1 MSHGLRELGD
11 DYLRDPHGVYR
22 ALRAEGPAV
31 QVVMPNGIRM
41 WLITRY
47 DDAREAL
54 ADPRLRKDAA
64 TIRDAVH
71 RAATTPDARVQP
83 AELASHMLNSDPPDH
98 TRLRRLVSKAF
109 TPRAIERLRPRIE
122 EITAGLL
129 DRMDGDVDLI
139 ETFAYPLP
147 MTVICELLGVPAS
160 DRDGLRALI
169 KEVMTRPFRTGDH
182 PEERDRRIAR
192 VVERFVALID
202 EKRAHPADD
211 ILTALVQARDQ
222 EDRLDDV
229 ELVSTC
235 FLLFLAGHETTV
247 NLIGNATLALLTHP
261 DQRIEL
267 LKNPGV
273 IENAVEEFL
282 RYDGPLNFAPQRVTG
297 EDVTIGGVT
306 IPKGSWS
313 PSPSRRPTGTPR
325 RSGSPTGSTSTAR
338 SRPTW
343 PSGTGSTTA
352 SGAAGAAGGA
362 DRAGTAVR
370 AVPGDEP
377 GRAGR
382 RARLAAAAAA
392 ARPRPPTGTPPAR
405 RQGEVAAR

>member
-1 MSHGLRELGD
+1 MSHGLPVLGD

-22 ALRAEGPAV
+22 ALRDEGPAV
-31 QVVMPNGIRM
+31 EVVMPNGIRM

-64 TIRDAVH
+64 ALRDALQ

-147 MTVICELLGVPAS
+147 MTVICELLGVPER
-160 DRDGLRALI
+160 DRDGLRGLM
-169 KEVMTRPFRTGDH
+169 KEAMTRPFRTGDD
-182 PEERDRRIAR
+182 PKERDRRIAR
-192 VVERFVALID
+192 VVERFVALVD
-202 EKRAHPADD
+202 EKRRHPADD

-229 ELVSTC
+229 ELISTC

-261 DQRIEL
+261 GQRAELIE
-267 LKNPGV
+267 NPDV

-306 IPKGSWS
+306 IP
-313 PSPSRRPTGTPR
+313 
-325 RSGSPTGSTSTAR
+325 
-338 SRPTW
+338 
-343 PSGTGSTTA
+343 
-352 SGAAGAAGGA
+352 AGELVAVALSSA
-362 DRAGTAVR
+362 DRDPATFREPDRLDLNR
-370 AVPGDEP
+370 AESPHLAFGHGIHYCLGAP
-377 GRAGR
+377 L
-382 RARLAAAAAA
+382 ARLE
-392 ARPRPPTGTPPAR
+392 ARIALGRLFERFPEMDLGAPADELEWRPLPLLHALDRLPVRLRPDAG
-405 RQGEVAAR
+405 